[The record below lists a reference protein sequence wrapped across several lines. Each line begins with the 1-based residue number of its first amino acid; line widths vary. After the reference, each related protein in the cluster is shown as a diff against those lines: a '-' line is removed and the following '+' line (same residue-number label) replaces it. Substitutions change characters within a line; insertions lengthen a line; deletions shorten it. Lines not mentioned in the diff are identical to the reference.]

1 MAIEY
6 QSFVVAQAPVVP
18 VRAKEREQAEMVS
31 QLLWGEVAGV
41 ISETARWF
49 EIVSSDGYRGW
60 IDRKMVCPSRV
71 SFMDA
76 VYIECPVVKTAF
88 AAFVSTGTDSGLL
101 YLPMGSRIV
110 GFQKE
115 NNRFDVGK
123 IQYQLIQGDVDVPGW
138 SSVDQCLCTAR
149 QLLHAPY
156 LWGGRNF
163 MGIDCSGFVQLVY
176 GVNGVSLPR
185 DAWQQACC
193 GKEVAS
199 LSEVLPG
206 DLAFFSRPE
215 GRISHVGFLLSPRQI
230 IHASGCV
237 RIDGIDNRGIC
248 TEQGV
253 YTHSLT
259 AIRRINAG

>member
-1 MAIEY
+1 MVREY
-6 QSFVVAQAPVVP
+6 QAFVVARVPVVP
-18 VRAKEREQAEMVS
+18 IRAKAQEQAEMVS
-31 QLLWGEVAGV
+31 QLLWGEIAAV
-41 ISETARWF
+41 ISETERWF
-49 EIVSSDGYRGW
+49 EIVSADGYRGW
-60 IDRKMVCPSRV
+60 IDRKMVCPSRL
-71 SFMDA
+71 SFLDA
-76 VYIECPVVKTAF
+76 AYIECPVVKTAF
-88 AAFVSTGTDSGLL
+88 AAFVSTVAGSETL

-110 GFQKE
+110 CFQKE
-115 NNRFDVGK
+115 TNRFDVGK
-123 IQYQLIQGDVDVPGW
+123 SQYQLVQGDVDIPCW
-138 SSVDQCLCTAR
+138 SSVEHIFCSAR

-163 MGIDCSGFVQLVY
+163 MGIDCSGFAQLVF

-185 DAWQQACC
+185 DAWQQARC
-193 GKEVAS
+193 GEEVVS
-199 LSEVLPG
+199 LTEALPG

-215 GRISHVGFLLSPRQI
+215 GRISHVGLLLSPHQI

-259 AIRRINAG
+259 AIRRINAE